1 MNDDNGLKPEL
12 KNRRSRGASKIAYDT
27 RIAQSA
33 KRENAKSARD
43 EAMMDKSRK
52 IFVAGCRGLVGSA
65 LIRRLEKGGFSNLP
79 KRDRAE
85 LDFEDES
92 AVAKFFLDEKPA
104 TVIIA
109 AARVGGIKTNND
121 CPVEFLLENLRI
133 QNNIIHA
140 AHEAG
145 VRKLLFLGSSC
156 IYPKL
161 APQPIP
167 ETALLSGPLE
177 PTNEAYAIAKIAG
190 IKLCQA
196 YAREYGANFTS
207 AMSTNLYGPNDNFD
221 LETSHVPA
229 ALLRKA
235 HEAKTSG
242 ARELVVWGSGKPRR
256 EFLHVD
262 DLASA
267 CLFLLEHYDSP
278 EIINV
283 GCGEDISIRELAEL
297 ICDVVGFDGQLA
309 WDITKPDGTP
319 RKLLDV
325 TRLHDLGWQATI
337 PLRDGIAQ
345 TYDWFLKNV
354 AR

>member
-1 MNDDNGLKPEL
+1 
-12 KNRRSRGASKIAYDT
+12 
-27 RIAQSA
+27 
-33 KRENAKSARD
+33 
-43 EAMMDKSRK
+43 MMDTSEK
-52 IFVAGCRGLVGSA
+52 IFVAGYRGLVGSA
-65 LIRRLEKGGFSNLP
+65 LMRRLEREGFNNLP
-79 KRDRAE
+79 KRDRSQ
-85 LDFEDES
+85 LDLGDERTVQS
-92 AVAKFFLDEKPA
+92 FFAKERPA
-104 TVIIA
+104 IVILA
-109 AARVGGIKTNND
+109 AAKVGGIKANNEF
-121 CPVEFLLENLRI
+121 PVEFLLDNLRI
-133 QNNIIHA
+133 QNNIIHSA
-140 AHEAG
+140 YEIG

-167 ETALLSGPLE
+167 ETALLGGPLE

-196 YAREYGANFTS
+196 YAREYGANFIS
-207 AMSTNLYGPNDNFD
+207 AMPTNLYGPNDNFD
-221 LETSHVPA
+221 LETSHVLA

-235 HEAKTSG
+235 HEAKTRK
-242 ARELVVWGSGKPRR
+242 ARELAVWGSGTPHR

-267 CLFLLEHYDSP
+267 CLFLLEKYDSP

-297 ICDVVGFDGQLA
+297 ICDIVGFEGQLV
-309 WDITKPDGTP
+309 WDDTKPDGTP

-325 TRLHDLGWQATI
+325 TRLQNLGWRPTI

-345 TYDWFLKNV
+345 TYEWFLKNV
-354 AR
+354 AH